1 MNFCPKCENYLYLE
15 QGSEMK
21 DVNVGGNTV
30 KKEEFWL
37 NRRCKT
43 CGYVEKDLK
52 GGLVNETVV
61 QERASEGYKIL
72 LNEFTRQDPTLP
84 RVKTL
89 PCPNTTGDP
98 ATGKAICPTYK
109 GTPRDV
115 IIIKYDAQNMKFLY
129 ICDVCGEQ
137 WRSRS

>member
-1 MNFCPKCENYLYLE
+1 MNFCPKCENLLKP
-15 QGSEMK
+15 QQASEEI
-21 DVNVGGNTV
+21 VLPGGGTS
-30 KKEEFWL
+30 KRYYL
-37 NRRCKT
+37 NRTCST
-43 CGYVEKDLK
+43 CGYVEVDMK

-84 RVKTL
+84 HVSTL
-89 PCPNTTGDP
+89 PCPNTTGDV
-98 ATGKAICPTYK
+98 ASGKAICPTH
-109 GTPRDV
+109 TSNVPRDV

-129 ICDVCGEQ
+129 ICNVCGEQ